1 MLDTKKIRKR
11 EVEYDINVDQL
22 PGIPEVIAEYLMCH
36 AVTVLLE
43 GRYQVDGG
51 NPDAGDQPAW
61 RLLDWK
67 ILTVSLDGQ
76 VHDHDGT
83 RSSSTAPT
91 RAIPG
96 STLRRDRRRCTSE
109 IPIRLLRH

>member
-51 NPDAGDQPAW
+51 NPDEGDQPAW

-76 VHDHDGT
+76 VLDHDERVPSDFPMALVINSTYSRHT
-83 RSSSTAPT
+83 REYLEARP
-91 RAIPG
+91 P
-96 STLRRDRRRCTSE
+96 E
-109 IPIRLLRH
+109 MYE

>member
-1 MLDTKKIRKR
+1 MRDVKKIKFK
-11 EVEYDINVDQL
+11 EVEYEINVDQL
-22 PGIPEVIAEYLMCH
+22 QGIPEVIAEYLMSNR
-36 AVTVLLE
+36 VTVLLE

-76 VHDHDGT
+76 VLDHDERVPSDFPMALVINSTYSRYT
-83 RSSSTAPT
+83 REYLEARP
-91 RAIPG
+91 P
-96 STLRRDRRRCTSE
+96 E
-109 IPIRLLRH
+109 MYE

>member
-22 PGIPEVIAEYLMCH
+22 PGIPEVIAEYLMSH

-76 VHDHDGT
+76 VLDHDERVPSDFPIGIVINSTYSRHT
-83 RSSSTAPT
+83 REYLEARP
-91 RAIPG
+91 P
-96 STLRRDRRRCTSE
+96 E
-109 IPIRLLRH
+109 MYE

>member
-1 MLDTKKIRKR
+1 MRDVKKIKFK
-11 EVEYDINVDQL
+11 EVEYEINVDQL
-22 PGIPEVIAEYLMCH
+22 PGIPEVIAEYLMSNR
-36 AVTVLLE
+36 VTVLLE

-76 VHDHDGT
+76 VLDHDERVPSDFPMALVINSTFSRHT
-83 RSSSTAPT
+83 REYLEARP
-91 RAIPG
+91 PE
-96 STLRRDRRRCTSE
+96 LYE
-109 IPIRLLRH
+109 

>member
-1 MLDTKKIRKR
+1 MRDVKKIKFK
-11 EVEYDINVDQL
+11 EVEYEINVDQL
-22 PGIPEVIAEYLMCH
+22 PGIPEVIAEYLMSNR
-36 AVTVLLE
+36 VTVLLE

-76 VHDHDGT
+76 VLDHDERVPSDFPMALVINSTFSRHT
-83 RSSSTAPT
+83 REYLEARP
-91 RAIPG
+91 P
-96 STLRRDRRRCTSE
+96 E
-109 IPIRLLRH
+109 MYE

>member
-1 MLDTKKIRKR
+1 MRDVKKIKFK
-11 EVEYDINVDQL
+11 EVEYEINVDQL
-22 PGIPEVIAEYLMCH
+22 QGIPEVIAEYLMSNR
-36 AVTVLLE
+36 VTVLLE

-76 VHDHDGT
+76 VLDHDERVPSDFPMALVINSTYSRHT
-83 RSSSTAPT
+83 REYLEARP
-91 RAIPG
+91 P
-96 STLRRDRRRCTSE
+96 E
-109 IPIRLLRH
+109 MYE

>member
-22 PGIPEVIAEYLMCH
+22 QGIPEVIAEYLMSNR
-36 AVTVLLE
+36 VTVLLE

-76 VHDHDGT
+76 VLDHDERVPSDFPMALVINSTYSRHT
-83 RSSSTAPT
+83 REYLEARP
-91 RAIPG
+91 P
-96 STLRRDRRRCTSE
+96 E
-109 IPIRLLRH
+109 MYE

>member
-1 MLDTKKIRKR
+1 MRDVKKIKFK
-11 EVEYDINVDQL
+11 EVEYEINVDQL
-22 PGIPEVIAEYLMCH
+22 PEIPEVIAEYLMSNR
-36 AVTVLLE
+36 VTVLLE

-76 VHDHDGT
+76 VLDHDERVPSDFPMALVINSTYSRHT
-83 RSSSTAPT
+83 REYLEARP
-91 RAIPG
+91 P
-96 STLRRDRRRCTSE
+96 E
-109 IPIRLLRH
+109 MYE

>member
-1 MLDTKKIRKR
+1 MRDVKKIKFK
-11 EVEYDINVDQL
+11 EVEYEINVDQL
-22 PGIPEVIAEYLMCH
+22 PGIPEVIAEYLMSH

-76 VHDHDGT
+76 VLDHDERVPSDFPMALVINSTYSRHT
-83 RSSSTAPT
+83 REYLEARP
-91 RAIPG
+91 P
-96 STLRRDRRRCTSE
+96 E
-109 IPIRLLRH
+109 MYE